1 MFLVIYLVIN
11 RLICFLEFAGM
22 DNFFSVIDFLSISF
36 GGNSF
41 ILHQTNCIKLKQNI
55 P

>member
-1 MFLVIYLVIN
+1 MFLIIYLIISE
-11 RLICFLEFAGM
+11 LISFHEFAGM